1 MNSLEDPDEI
11 ARDLEEVQQVR
22 RGIDIV
28 ASRNDVRI
36 CASDSF
42 IGIYINYAEEM
53 SQIFKVIVF
62 E

>member
-1 MNSLEDPDEI
+1 MEQLNIDIPLSNEMRKAL
-11 ARDLEEVQQVR
+11 LVF
-22 RGIDIV
+22 DIV

-36 CASDSF
+36 GASDSF
-42 IGIYINYAEEM
+42 ICIYINYAEEV

>member
-1 MNSLEDPDEI
+1 MEQLNIGIPLSDEMRK
-11 ARDLEEVQQVR
+11 ALLVF
-22 RGIDIV
+22 DIV

-42 IGIYINYAEEM
+42 IGIYINYTEEM

>member
-1 MNSLEDPDEI
+1 MEQLNIDIPLSNEMRKAL
-11 ARDLEEVQQVR
+11 LVF
-22 RGIDIV
+22 DIV
-28 ASRNDVRI
+28 ASRNDVGL

-53 SQIFKVIVF
+53 PEIFKVIVF

>member
-1 MNSLEDPDEI
+1 MEQLNI
-11 ARDLEEVQQVR
+11 
-22 RGIDIV
+22 GIPMSNEMRKALLVFDIV

-36 CASDSF
+36 GASDSF

-53 SQIFKVIVF
+53 SQIFKVIMF